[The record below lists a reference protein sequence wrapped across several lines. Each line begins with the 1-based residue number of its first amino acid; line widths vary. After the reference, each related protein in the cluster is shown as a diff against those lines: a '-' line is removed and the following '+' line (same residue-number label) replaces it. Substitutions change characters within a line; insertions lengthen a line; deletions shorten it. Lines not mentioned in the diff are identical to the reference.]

1 MLPTLPIERLQTH
14 DPIER
19 LEGSVSEMQ
28 LETEMLQRSID
39 RRREEREELMV
50 EQDILQLEIQRLRQL
65 LSDKSS
71 EVATLE
77 RKKGML
83 QCSIKEKKQEL
94 LTQQDCLKYEL
105 KNIKDDVHRVKHD
118 LNDRQQRAE
127 KLRMKY
133 ETMTSK
139 KESVYDEGPKSQT
152 YHLIRAAQEKEEL
165 KKEGERLQGEIQRAE
180 KEVCQYLTP
189 HCHLSLSWCR
199 FQDWKMLWRASS
211 RAIMTTETV
220 CVVKAVRH
228 RSLCMKS

>member
-1 MLPTLPIERLQTH
+1 
-14 DPIER
+14 
-19 LEGSVSEMQ
+19 MQ

-39 RRREEREELMV
+39 QRREEREELMV
-50 EQDILQLEIQRLRQL
+50 EQDVLQLEIQRLRQL

-71 EVATLE
+71 EVAILE

-83 QCSIKEKKQEL
+83 WCSIKEKKREL

-139 KESVYDEGPKSQT
+139 KESVYDEEPKSQA
-152 YHLIRAAQEKEEL
+152 YELIRAAQEKEEL
-165 KKEGERLQGEIQRAE
+165 RKEGERLQGEIQRAE
-180 KEVCQYLTP
+180 QEVCQQLAP
-189 HCHLSLSWCR
+189 HRHLCLLLCR
-199 FQDWKMLWRASS
+199 FRDWKMLWKASLP
-211 RAIMTTETV
+211 AIMTIGTV
-220 CVVKAVRH
+220 CVVEAVRC
-228 RSLCMKS
+228 R